1 MNLNML
7 HDNVLIE
14 ALEECNSSS
23 PIQLPDSAKKKPT
36 QGKVVAVGPGVYNHS
51 GNILPMTI
59 KVGDVVF
66 YRQWAGNEIEFHE
79 KKYIVMKESDI
90 IAKEA

>member
-14 ALEECNSSS
+14 ALEESLNNS

-36 QGKVVAVGPGVYNHS
+36 KGKVIAVGPGAYHNN
-51 GNILPMTI
+51 GNLLPMTL
-59 KVGDVVF
+59 KVGDVVL
-66 YRQWAGNEIEFHE
+66 YRQWAGNEIEFSE

-90 IAKEA
+90 IAKEV

>member
-1 MNLNML
+1 MNLSML

-14 ALEECNSSS
+14 ALEESLSNS

-36 QGKVVAVGPGVYNHS
+36 KGKVVAVGPGACNS
-51 GNILPMTI
+51 NGNILPMTI
-59 KVGDVVF
+59 KAGDVVF
-66 YRQWAGNEIEFHE
+66 YRQWAGNEIEFAD

-90 IAKEA
+90 IAKEV

>member
-14 ALEECNSSS
+14 ALEESLNNS
-23 PIQLPDSAKKKPT
+23 PIQLPESAKKKPT
-36 QGKVVAVGPGVYNHS
+36 KGKVVAVGPGSYNNN
-51 GNILPMTI
+51 GNLIPMTL

-66 YRQWAGNEIEFHE
+66 YRQWAGNEVEFSD

-90 IAKEA
+90 IAKEV

>member
-1 MNLNML
+1 MNLTML

-14 ALEECNSSS
+14 ALEESTNNS

-36 QGKVVAVGPGVYNHS
+36 KGKVVAVGPGAYNS
-51 GNILPMTI
+51 NGNILPMGI

-66 YRQWAGNEIEFHE
+66 YRQWAGNEIEFCD
-79 KKYIVMKESDI
+79 KKYIVMKENDI
-90 IAKEA
+90 IAREA

>member
-1 MNLNML
+1 MNLSML

-14 ALEECNSSS
+14 ALEEGNSNS

-36 QGKVVAVGPGVYNHS
+36 KGKVVAVGPGVYNS
-51 GNILPMTI
+51 NGNILPMNI
-59 KVGDVVF
+59 KVGEVVF
-66 YRQWAGNEIEFHE
+66 YRQWAGNEIEFND

>member
-1 MNLNML
+1 MNLSML

-14 ALEECNSSS
+14 ALEDNNSSS

-36 QGKVVAVGPGVYNHS
+36 KGKVVAVGPGLYNNN
-51 GNILPMTI
+51 GNIIPLAI
-59 KVGDVVF
+59 KVGDVVL
-66 YRQWAGNEIEFHE
+66 YRQWAGNEIESYD

-90 IAKEA
+90 IAKEV

>member
-1 MNLNML
+1 MNLTML

-14 ALEECNSSS
+14 ALEESKSNS

-36 QGKVVAVGPGVYNHS
+36 KGRVIAVGPGMYNNN
-51 GNILPMTI
+51 GTVLPMTI
-59 KVGDVVF
+59 KEGDVVF
-66 YRQWAGNEIEFHE
+66 YRQWAGNEIEYSD

>member
-14 ALEECNSSS
+14 PLEESQSNS

-36 QGKVVAVGPGVYNHS
+36 KGKVVSVGPGVYNS
-51 GNILPMTI
+51 NGNILPMTI
-59 KVGDVVF
+59 KKGDVVL
-66 YRQWAGNEIEFHE
+66 YRQWAGNEIEFCD